1 MLEYRK
7 LKREAYPLKIKDFIQ
22 TSQLKL
28 WDGIIIFLLILSSFF
43 PLVLFSWNQLPENVE
58 KQAVLRVNGEE
69 IQIFKLVEGKKG
81 TTYLYEAPDGESN
94 LLEIDG
100 DRIRIKE
107 ADCNDQVCVRRGW
120 ASKHGET
127 IVCLPHKLVIEII
140 AVDGSET
147 DDLIY

>member
-1 MLEYRK
+1 MV
-7 LKREAYPLKIKDFIQ
+7 
-22 TSQLKL
+22 
-28 WDGIIIFLLILSSFF
+28 IFG
-43 PLVLFSWNQLPENVE
+43 WNQLPENTE
-58 KQAVLRVNGEE
+58 KQAILRVNGKE
-69 IQIFKLVEGKKG
+69 IKTFQLVEGKKG
-81 TTYLYEAPDGESN
+81 TTYLYEAPDGDSN

-107 ADCNDQVCVRRGW
+107 ADCSDQVCVRRGW